1 MFLPCCLGY
10 NTSHADRS
18 KPLISPPMRKLFYI
32 LTFSLLVLIGV
43 LGILD
48 HRAFWAYAVVLPLF
62 ALGIY
67 NMVQPRHTILRN
79 FPVLGYM
86 RYAFEFIAPEIQQ
99 YFIERHTDGRPFSRQ
114 QRSLAYQ
121 RAKNVG
127 DTTPFGTQ
135 LDINAANYE
144 GIRHSIYPKEVPA
157 DPPLIK
163 IGGEYCKKPYMA
175 SLLNISA
182 MSFGAL
188 SDRAVLALNTGAR
201 KGGFYHNTGEGGLSD
216 HHLKPGGDLV
226 WQIGTGYFGCR
237 TEAGD
242 FDPELFRTKVAE
254 HHQVR
259 MIELKISQ
267 GAKPGHGGVLP
278 AVKNSPEIARIRHI
292 EPHTTVL
299 SPPGHSAFTDAD
311 GFLRFITQLRE
322 LSGGLPV
329 GFKLCIGR
337 TDEFTSLCELM
348 VETGMRPDFITV
360 DGAEGGTGAAPLE
373 FTDSVG
379 MPIEPALMFVRRT
392 LERFGLHGEIKIIAS
407 GKVLTSS
414 SLMKMLALGA
424 DLCNSARGFMFS
436 LGCIQA
442 LRCNTND
449 CPTGITTQDPA
460 LVRGI
465 VVSDKSERVFHFH
478 RNTLLSLMELLA
490 ACGLERVEDV
500 NMNHFMRGDEFV
512 RLADRYFPDGLAK
525 VMHASPGGTR

>member
-1 MFLPCCLGY
+1 
-10 NTSHADRS
+10 
-18 KPLISPPMRKLFYI
+18 MRKLFI
-32 LTFSLLVLIGV
+32 IIAFILLVLIGV
-43 LGILD
+43 LGIID
-48 HRAFWAYAVVLPLF
+48 HRAFWAYAVVLPLI

-79 FPVLGYM
+79 FPVLGYA
-86 RYAFEFIAPEIQQ
+86 RYMFEFIAPEIQQ

-114 QRSLAYQ
+114 QRSLVYQ

-127 DTTPFGTQ
+127 DTVPFGTQ

-157 DPPLIK
+157 DPPRVK
-163 IGGEYCKKPYMA
+163 IGGEFCTKPYMA

-201 KGGFYHNTGEGGLSD
+201 KGGFYHNTGEGGLSE

-237 TEAGD
+237 TKDGD
-242 FDPELFRTKVAE
+242 FDPELFRSKVAE

-259 MIELKISQ
+259 MIELKLSQ

-278 AVKNSPEIARIRHI
+278 AVKNSEEIARIRHI
-292 EPHTTVL
+292 VPHTTVL
-299 SPPGHSAFTDAD
+299 SPPGHSAFTD
-311 GFLRFITQLRE
+311 GEGLLRFIGQLRE

-337 TDEFTSLCELM
+337 TEEFTELCEKM
-348 VETGMRPDFITV
+348 VGTGMRPDFITV
-360 DGAEGGTGAAPLE
+360 DGAEGGTGASPLE

-407 GKVLTSS
+407 GKVLTAA

-465 VVSDKSERVFHFH
+465 VVSEKCERVFNFH

-490 ACGLERVEDV
+490 ACGLDNVDDV
-500 NMNHFMRGDEFV
+500 NMSHFMRGDEFV
-512 RLADRYFPDGLAK
+512 KLADRYFPDGLNK
-525 VMHASPGGTR
+525 VMYASPGGGR